1 MSDVNPSIAAVTEE
15 IRVREQEL
23 EALRAALTVLQS
35 DRQPLVQILTGRDG
49 QFAVNH
55 VFQNNGDDRSVIVMP
70 DTVAPADVPSRKALG
85 LSSRESTAR
94 LLGYFDRQN
103 PRSLEEVA
111 TRAGVSTRHIAIGV
125 LMRHGYLKK
134 KGSGYVRTAKVY
146 EP

>member
-23 EALRAALTVLQS
+23 EALRTALTVLQS
-35 DRQPLVQILTGRDG
+35 DRQPLVHITTGRAG
-49 QFAVNH
+49 EFAISN
-55 VFQNNGDDRSVIVMP
+55 VFHPPGDAVANNGGGS
-70 DTVAPADVPSRKALG
+70 VAPADVPSPRKAPR
-85 LSSRESTAR
+85 LSSRDSTAR

-103 PRSLEEVA
+103 PRSLEDVA
-111 TRAGVSTRHIAIGV
+111 TRAGVSTRHIASGV